1 MKRRDLIGGAMSA
14 AAALT
19 AGATVPAQAQAQ
31 AGFDWR
37 RQDGQTINLMF
48 NNHPWSQAMREQVAE
63 FTARTGIRTRIE
75 IFNEDQFRARL
86 TTFMQ
91 GRSAELDVFMTLAS
105 REGPVF
111 RRAGWYADLA
121 PLLADGGLTAPD
133 FDAADFSAS
142 IQGANTFDRQV
153 VAVPINQEGPLFY
166 WRKDIFQRLN
176 ITEPRNL
183 EDLPAAAAAIKAAD
197 PSIIPW
203 AARGLRTAIPYAFTG
218 FVNNLGGSV
227 VLPDGRPGFSQPASI
242 RALELYANLLKDYGP
257 PGALNH
263 SFTQVIELLGA
274 GRVAMVY
281 ESSNEF
287 ANIMRF
293 PGRATDLG
301 VKPLPPGRVSGISK
315 PAAIGWGIAISAHSR
330 RQPAAWTFL
339 QWATSKEIQGRLVSA
354 GVAPPR
360 ASVFQGSGFDAWAAE
375 QPIRRAWADSL
386 VQIGR
391 EGTGVF
397 QPPTDRIP
405 EAREKIGDAVQ
416 QIYLGRA
423 TPAEAARTLDEELAK
438 LQ

>member
-1 MKRRDLIGGAMSA
+1 MKRRELIGGALSVA
-14 AAALT
+14 AAT
-19 AGATVPAQAQAQ
+19 AGGRARAQTGGAA
-31 AGFDWR
+31 FDWR

-48 NNHPWSQAMREQVAE
+48 NNHPWSQAMRELVAE

-75 IFNEDQFRARL
+75 IFNEEQFRARL

-91 GRSAELDVFMTLAS
+91 GRSADLDVFMTLAS

-121 PLLADGGLTAPD
+121 PLLADPSLTAPD
-133 FDAADFSAS
+133 YDADDFSAS
-142 IQGANTFDRQV
+142 IQGANTFGGQV

-166 WRKDIFQRLN
+166 WRKDVFARLN
-176 ITEPRNL
+176 IPEPRFL
-183 EDLPAAAAAIKAAD
+183 EDIPAAAAAIKAAD
-197 PSIIPW
+197 SSIIPW
-203 AARGLRTAIPYAFTG
+203 SARGLRTAIPYAFIG

-227 VLPDGRPGFSQPASI
+227 VTADGKPGMSQPGSI
-242 RALELYANLLKDYGP
+242 RGLEMYANLLKEYGP

-263 SFTQVIELLGA
+263 TFTQVIELLGS
-274 GRVAMVY
+274 GRVAMVH

-293 PGRATDLG
+293 PGRANDLD
-301 VKPLPPGRVSGISK
+301 VKVLPPGRESGVSK
-315 PAAIGWGIAISAHSR
+315 PAAIGWGISISSHSR

-339 QWATSKEIQGRLVSA
+339 QWATSKDTQAKLVSA

-360 ASVFQGSGFDAWAAE
+360 ASVFRGLAFEAWAAE
-375 QPIRRAWADSL
+375 QPIRRAWADAL
-386 VQIGR
+386 VQLGR

-416 QIYLGRA
+416 QVILGRA
-423 TPAEAARTLDEELAK
+423 TPAEAARTADEELAK

>member
-1 MKRRDLIGGAMSA
+1 MKRRELIGGALSVA
-14 AAALT
+14 AAA
-19 AGATVPAQAQAQ
+19 AVPAQAQQ
-31 AGFDWR
+31 AFDWR

-48 NNHPWSQAMREQVAE
+48 NNHPWSQAMRDLVNE

-75 IFNEDQFRARL
+75 IFNEEQFRARL
-86 TTFMQ
+86 TTLMQ
-91 GRSAELDVFMTLAS
+91 GRSADLDVFMTLAS

-121 PLLADGGLTAPD
+121 PLLADRSLTAPD
-133 FDAADFSAS
+133 YDAADFSAS
-142 IQGANTFDRQV
+142 IQGANVFDRQV
-153 VAVPINQEGPLFY
+153 IAVPINQEGPLFY
-166 WRKDIFQRLN
+166 WRKDVFQRLN
-176 ITEPRNL
+176 IPEPRTL
-183 EDLPAAAAAIKAAD
+183 EDIPTAAAAIKARD
-197 PSIIPW
+197 PSMIPW
-203 AARGLRTAIPYAFTG
+203 AARGLRTAVPYALTG
-218 FVNNLGGSV
+218 FVNNIGGSV
-227 VLPDGRPGFSQPASI
+227 ALPDGKPGFSQPASV
-242 RALELYANLLKDYGP
+242 RGLEMYANLLKEYGP

-263 SFTQVIELLGA
+263 TFTQVIELLGA

-301 VKPLPPGRVSGISK
+301 VKPLPPGRESHVSK

-339 QWATSKEIQGRLVSA
+339 QWATSKDIQRKLIES

-360 ASVFQGSGFDAWAAE
+360 ASVFQGPAFDAWTAE
-375 QPIRRAWADSL
+375 QPIRRAWAESL

-391 EGTGVF
+391 DGTGQF
-397 QPPTDRIP
+397 QPPTERII
-405 EAREKIGDAVQ
+405 EAREKIGDAIQ

>member
-1 MKRRDLIGGAMSA
+1 MKRRELIGAALSVA
-14 AAALT
+14 AAAGAAPARAQS
-19 AGATVPAQAQAQ
+19 AGAA
-31 AGFDWR
+31 FDWR
-37 RQDGQTINLMF
+37 RHDGQTINLMF
-48 NNHPWSQAMREQVAE
+48 NNHPWSQAMREFVVE

-75 IFNEDQFRARL
+75 IFNEEQFRARL

-121 PLLADGGLTAPD
+121 PMLADRSMTAPD
-133 FDAADFSAS
+133 YDAADLAAS

-153 VAVPINQEGPLFY
+153 IAVPINQEGPLFY

-176 ITEPRNL
+176 IAEPRTL
-183 EDLPAAAAAIKAAD
+183 EDIPAAAAAIKAAD
-197 PSIIPW
+197 PNVIPW
-203 AARGLRTAIPYAFTG
+203 AARGLRTAVPYALTG

-227 VLPDGRPGFSQPASI
+227 ALPDGKPGFSQPASV
-242 RALELYANLLKDYGP
+242 RALEIYANLLKEFGP

-263 SFTQVIELLGA
+263 TFTQVIELLGS

-293 PGRATDLG
+293 PNRAEDLG
-301 VKPLPPGRVSGISK
+301 VKPLPPGRETGISR

-339 QWATSKEIQGRLVSA
+339 QWATSKETQGKLVAA

-360 ASVFQGSGFDAWAAE
+360 ASIFQGPAFEAWTAE

-391 EGTGVF
+391 EGTGAF

-405 EAREKIGDAVQ
+405 EARERIGDAIQ

-423 TPAEAARTLDEELAK
+423 TPADAARVLDEELAK